1 MLDIMV
7 KGCEKSKPRQGRA
20 CDARRILV
28 EDASEVVLVY

>member
-28 EDASEVVLVY
+28 EGVSDLVRVS